1 MNWVAPI
8 KDDTT
13 LEKFKQKLR
22 EVDDKYYILFEIGVG
37 TGLQLQ
43 EILKFR
49 NKDIRDKDSIEASIG
64 TKNIK
69 RTFQIPQELKEII
82 SQYTE
87 GKDPEAYLIL
97 GHSGS
102 PAPLSREQAYRV
114 FKNVGKSMGL
124 NAIGAQTMRKT
135 FAWRYYKETND
146 IYYIQN
152 LLNHAS
158 PSITYRYIGEKPNVE
173 VVLKKMTPEE
183 NERSRYMLY
192 KDNAGKNRI
201 HALTEELIHIEREL
215 DNPTNNDAFYGRVD
229 CLLAELEELME
240 GILELDGKPI
250 NDVEPKDREIAMVF
264 QYYSLYKN
272 MTVYDNLSFGM
283 KLKKCSTE
291 QIEAAVKEAADMLGL
306 EELLNR
312 RLKILS
318 EGQKKRVA
326 LGRAIIRKPKLF
338 LFDEPLNGLDEKVQV
353 QIRTE
358 IEKLHERYGTTI
370 LYAAHD
376 KDEAKKFDAENNRI
390 LLF

>member
-152 LLNHAS
+152 LLNHAHHRS
-158 PSITYRYIGEKPNVE
+158 LTVISEKNQ
-173 VVLKKMTPEE
+173 T
-183 NERSRYMLY
+183 
-192 KDNAGKNRI
+192 
-201 HALTEELIHIEREL
+201 
-215 DNPTNNDAFYGRVD
+215 
-229 CLLAELEELME
+229 
-240 GILELDGKPI
+240 
-250 NDVEPKDREIAMVF
+250 
-264 QYYSLYKN
+264 
-272 MTVYDNLSFGM
+272 
-283 KLKKCSTE
+283 
-291 QIEAAVKEAADMLGL
+291 
-306 EELLNR
+306 
-312 RLKILS
+312 
-318 EGQKKRVA
+318 
-326 LGRAIIRKPKLF
+326 
-338 LFDEPLNGLDEKVQV
+338 
-353 QIRTE
+353 
-358 IEKLHERYGTTI
+358 
-370 LYAAHD
+370 
-376 KDEAKKFDAENNRI
+376 
-390 LLF
+390 